1 MDANII
7 KFDDTE
13 IRKCKLHQHKS
24 PISRSNINI
33 NKILVS
39 NKIPFNKQDFKY
51 FIGWKDAKKNQ
62 TFINIPHK
70 NGCIQ
75 KNFLIKLNL
84 CT

>member
-51 FIGWKDAKKNQ
+51 FIG
-62 TFINIPHK
+62 
-70 NGCIQ
+70 
-75 KNFLIKLNL
+75 
-84 CT
+84 

>member
-51 FIGWKDAKKNQ
+51 L
-62 TFINIPHK
+62 
-70 NGCIQ
+70 IQ